1 MIALG
6 YLIILVLSATGGPAL
21 PEGPFRLGI
30 PHQACMETPLPEV
43 HLPGDPRLDIPG
55 PADAQHLCGD
65 NVGKEKGS
73 LGVPTPVNYPLPFHG
88 QYGPE
93 AAPHCSFGRGIP
105 ATQLGS

>member
-43 HLPGDPRLDIPG
+43 HLPGDPRPDFLG
-55 PADAQHLCGD
+55 PPDAQRLSD
-65 NVGKEKGS
+65 DEMGKDKGS
-73 LGVPTPVNYPLPFHG
+73 LGVPIPVNYPLPFHG
-88 QYGPE
+88 QYGRE
-93 AAPHCSFGRGIP
+93 AAPHCFCGCRIP
-105 ATQLGS
+105 ASQLRS